1 MPSTLKIDKIE
12 SRTPNVGLTIDWIGG
27 GLKGPNNIPI
37 LTEDG
42 KIVGDLLLLAQAAN
56 TPNTTT
62 AALDFIREATPGQG
76 IRFLDTVYGLSS
88 ANVVAIDLISTNGTF
103 STITTDTLTANTIS
117 VTGDLVVAGN
127 TITLDTQTLLVEDNI
142 VVFGSNNVADITDL
156 GFAVKY
162 SDGSDK
168 YAGIF
173 RDATDKK
180 FYVFQDYNLEPPTA
194 TLTGF
199 NVNSMRGTLVGDF
212 EAVTS
217 VTTSLVTTDSDLDI
231 TAPDGNITLTADLDI
246 TIDAS
251 SGGNIFLRG
260 QGGAIFAK
268 GHVLPETSG
277 WNIGSSSKPWNTLY
291 VNDIQSTGTTTLQT
305 LVATN
310 STLENTTANNVTI
323 TTLFS
328 NESTLEN
335 TTANNATITSLNST
349 SATIQTLEATSINA
363 VSYSNVDYN
372 NLINKPDAQ
381 LQAIADDAFVNSI
394 IFG

>member
-1 MPSTLKIDKIE
+1 MTKILDLANDFSTFYKKYNNEIIEHVLVENSVIDGGIIGNTAI
-12 SRTPNVGLTIDWIGG
+12 STADILIDNTTIRFATTRVLQPD
-27 GLKGPNNIPI
+27 
-37 LTEDG
+37 
-42 KIVGDLLLLAQAAN
+42 DLLTYDETQFKFINKSVAELGFVTPDTLIN
-56 TPNTTT
+56 LTPNT
-62 AALDFIREATPGQG
+62 I
-76 IRFLDTVYGLSS
+76 V
-88 ANVVAIDLISTNGTF
+88 
-103 STITTDTLTANTIS
+103 ANTIS
-117 VTGDLVVAGN
+117 VTGDLIVSGN
-127 TITLDTQTLLVEDNI
+127 TTTLDTQTLLVEDNI

-180 FYVFQDYNLEPPTA
+180 FYVFQNYNLEPPTS

-199 NVNSMRGTLVGDF
+199 NVNSMKGTLVGDF

-217 VTTSLVTTDSDLDI
+217 LTTPLVTTDSDLDI

-310 STLENTTANNVTI
+310 STLENTTANN
-323 TTLFS
+323 
-328 NESTLEN
+328 
-335 TTANNATITSLNST
+335 ATITSLNST

>member
-1 MPSTLKIDKIE
+1 MTKILDLANDFSTFYKKYNNEIIEHVLVENSVIDGGIIGNTAI
-12 SRTPNVGLTIDWIGG
+12 STADILIDNTTIRFATTRVLQPD
-27 GLKGPNNIPI
+27 
-37 LTEDG
+37 
-42 KIVGDLLLLAQAAN
+42 DLLTYDETQFKFINKSVAELGFVTPDTLTDL
-56 TPNTTT
+56 TPNT
-62 AALDFIREATPGQG
+62 I
-76 IRFLDTVYGLSS
+76 V
-88 ANVVAIDLISTNGTF
+88 
-103 STITTDTLTANTIS
+103 ANTIS
-117 VTGDLVVAGN
+117 VTGDLIVSGN
-127 TITLDTQTLLVEDNI
+127 TTTLDTQTLLVEDNI

-180 FYVFQDYNLEPPTA
+180 FYVFQNYNLEPPTA

-199 NVNSMRGTLVGDF
+199 NTSTMLGTLYGDF
-212 EAVTS
+212 EANNLIANVSTLEHTTANNVT
-217 VTTSLVTTDSDLDI
+217 I
-231 TAPDGNITLTADLDI
+231 
-246 TIDAS
+246 
-251 SGGNIFLRG
+251 
-260 QGGAIFAK
+260 
-268 GHVLPETSG
+268 
-277 WNIGSSSKPWNTLY
+277 
-291 VNDIQSTGTTTLQT
+291 TTLFSNEST
-305 LVATN
+305 LENTTANNATITTLDVTN
-310 STLENTTANNVTI
+310 STLENTTANNATI
-323 TTLFS
+323 TTLLS

>member
-1 MPSTLKIDKIE
+1 MTKILDLANDFSTFYKKYNNEIIEHVLVENSVIDGGIIGNTAI
-12 SRTPNVGLTIDWIGG
+12 STADILIDNTTIRFATTRVLQPD
-27 GLKGPNNIPI
+27 
-37 LTEDG
+37 
-42 KIVGDLLLLAQAAN
+42 DLLAYDETQFKFINKSVAELGFVTPDTLIN
-56 TPNTTT
+56 LTPNT
-62 AALDFIREATPGQG
+62 I
-76 IRFLDTVYGLSS
+76 V
-88 ANVVAIDLISTNGTF
+88 
-103 STITTDTLTANTIS
+103 ANTIS
-117 VTGDLVVAGN
+117 VTGDLIVSGN
-127 TITLDTQTLLVEDNI
+127 TTTLDTQTLLVEDNI

-180 FYVFQDYNLEPPTA
+180 FYVFQNYNLEPPTS

-199 NVNSMRGTLVGDF
+199 NTSTMLGTLYGDF
-212 EAVTS
+212 EANNLIANV
-217 VTTSLVTTDSDLDI
+217 
-231 TAPDGNITLTADLDI
+231 
-246 TIDAS
+246 
-251 SGGNIFLRG
+251 
-260 QGGAIFAK
+260 
-268 GHVLPETSG
+268 
-277 WNIGSSSKPWNTLY
+277 
-291 VNDIQSTGTTTLQT
+291 
-305 LVATN
+305 
-310 STLENTTANNVTI
+310 STLEHTTANNVTI

-328 NESTLEN
+328 NESTLENTTANNATITTLDVTNSTLEN

>member
-12 SRTPNVGLTIDWIGG
+12 SRTPNAGLTVDWIGG

-199 NVNSMRGTLVGDF
+199 NTSTMLGTLYGDF
-212 EAVTS
+212 EANNLIANV
-217 VTTSLVTTDSDLDI
+217 
-231 TAPDGNITLTADLDI
+231 
-246 TIDAS
+246 
-251 SGGNIFLRG
+251 
-260 QGGAIFAK
+260 
-268 GHVLPETSG
+268 
-277 WNIGSSSKPWNTLY
+277 
-291 VNDIQSTGTTTLQT
+291 
-305 LVATN
+305 
-310 STLENTTANNVTI
+310 STLEHTTANNATI

>member
-1 MPSTLKIDKIE
+1 MTKILDLANDFSTFYKKYNNEIIEHVLVENSVIDGGIIGNTAI
-12 SRTPNVGLTIDWIGG
+12 STADILIDNTTIRFATTRVLQPD
-27 GLKGPNNIPI
+27 
-37 LTEDG
+37 
-42 KIVGDLLLLAQAAN
+42 DLLTYDETQFKFINKSVAELGFVTPDTLTDL
-56 TPNTTT
+56 TPNT
-62 AALDFIREATPGQG
+62 I
-76 IRFLDTVYGLSS
+76 V
-88 ANVVAIDLISTNGTF
+88 
-103 STITTDTLTANTIS
+103 ANTIS
-117 VTGDLVVAGN
+117 VTGDLIVSGN
-127 TITLDTQTLLVEDNI
+127 TTTLDTQTLLVEDNI

-180 FYVFQDYNLEPPTA
+180 FYVFQNYNLEPPTA

-199 NVNSMRGTLVGDF
+199 NTSTMLGTLYGDF
-212 EAVTS
+212 EANNLIANV
-217 VTTSLVTTDSDLDI
+217 
-231 TAPDGNITLTADLDI
+231 
-246 TIDAS
+246 
-251 SGGNIFLRG
+251 
-260 QGGAIFAK
+260 
-268 GHVLPETSG
+268 
-277 WNIGSSSKPWNTLY
+277 
-291 VNDIQSTGTTTLQT
+291 
-305 LVATN
+305 
-310 STLENTTANNVTI
+310 STLEHTTANNLTVTNLLTGVGYI
-323 TTLFS
+323 DTLESNSSLTYLSTATISVTSNLTTNVFVS
-328 NESTLEN
+328 NVSTLEN